1 MTRTR
6 IAIVLS
12 AAVAATTMTGCHST
26 SRARTFGDDAAFL
39 AKHAE
44 TIVLSSPDGMSRI
57 AVAPRYQGRVMTSTA
72 GGEGGDSYGYLNDD
86 LIRSGKPVPKISVWG
101 GEDRFWMG
109 PEGGQFAIF
118 FKKGDEFT
126 LDDWQTPA
134 PIDSVAYDVV
144 SRTDQSVTL
153 THTCSLT
160 NYSGTQLDVR
170 VDRVVRLVD
179 RDAVARDLGVDLGPS
194 AMVAFESDNTITN
207 VGAEPWR
214 RETGLLSIWILG
226 MFRPSD
232 DCTVVIPFKQ
242 GSDAALGP
250 IVKDDY
256 FGKVPADRLHVSEK
270 AIFFKADSR
279 MRTKIGVGP
288 GRSLPVCGSWNPSM
302 NVLTI
307 VVYTLPA
314 GTTRTSEY
322 INSMWEMQENPYAG
336 DVINSYNDAPGAH
349 GPTFYELETSS
360 PALALSPGQSAS
372 HLHRTIHLTGDRAD
386 LDRVS
391 RQVLGVG
398 LDEIEGAL
406 K

>member
-1 MTRTR
+1 MSQPRSFMTDWR
-6 IAIVLS
+6 
-12 AAVAATTMTGCHST
+12 
-26 SRARTFGDDAAFL
+26 FL
-39 AKHAE
+39 ADHAE
-44 TIVLSSPDGMSRI
+44 TVVLTSENKESLI
-57 AVAPRYQGRVMTSTA
+57 AVVPQYQGRVMTSSAT
-72 GGEGGDSYGYLNDD
+72 GSYGESYGYLNYD

-118 FKKGDEFT
+118 FEKGDEFT

-134 PIDSVAYDVV
+134 PIDSAAYDVV
-144 SRTDQSVTL
+144 SKTDQSVTL
-153 THTCSLT
+153 THTCSLK
-160 NYSGTQLDVR
+160 NYSGTQLDVK

-179 RDAVARDLGVDLGPS
+179 RAAVARDLGVDLGSS

-207 VGAEPWR
+207 VGESAWR

-232 DCTVVIPFKQ
+232 GCTVVIPFKQ

-256 FGKVPADRLHVSEK
+256 FGKVPGDRLHVSDK

-307 VVYTLPA
+307 VSYTLPA
-314 GTTRTSEY
+314 STTRTSEY
-322 INSMWEMQENPYAG
+322 INSMWEMQKDPYAG
-336 DVINSYNDAPGAH
+336 DVINSYNDAPGTH

-391 RQVLGVG
+391 RHVLGAG
-398 LDEIEGAL
+398 LDEIEAAL
-406 K
+406 R

>member
-1 MTRTR
+1 MNR
-6 IAIVLS
+6 IALLATSIFGVL
-12 AAVAATTMTGCHST
+12 TMTGCQSL
-26 SRARTFGDDAAFL
+26 SQPQTFDRDAAFL
-39 AKHAE
+39 SRHAE
-44 TIVLSSPDGMSRI
+44 TIVLRSEDGLSRI
-57 AVAPRYQGRVMTSTA
+57 AVVPRYQGRVMTSTA
-72 GGEGGDSYGYLNDD
+72 GGETGDSYGYLNYD
-86 LIRSGKPVPKISVWG
+86 LIRSGEPVPKISVWG

-118 FKKGDEFT
+118 FEKGDEFT

-134 PIDSVAYDVV
+134 PIDSAAYDVV
-144 SRTDQSVTL
+144 SQTDRSVTL

-207 VGAEPWR
+207 VGAQPWR

-232 DCTVVIPFKQ
+232 DCTVVIPFRQ
-242 GSDAALGP
+242 GSEEVLGP

-256 FGKVPADRLHVSEK
+256 FGKVPADRLQVSER

-307 VVYTLPA
+307 VSYTLPA

-322 INSMWEMQENPYAG
+322 INSMWEMQRDPYAG
-336 DVINSYNDAPGAH
+336 DVINSYNDAPGKH

-360 PALALSPGQSAS
+360 PALALAPGQSAS

-386 LDRVS
+386 LDRVA
-391 RQVLGVG
+391 RQVLGAG
-398 LDEIEGAL
+398 LDEIERAIP
-406 K
+406 

>member
-6 IAIVLS
+6 IALLVSTIL
-12 AAVAATTMTGCHST
+12 AATTMTGCQSL
-26 SRARTFGDDAAFL
+26 SQPQTFDRDAAFL
-39 AKHAE
+39 SRHAE
-44 TIVLSSPDGMSRI
+44 TIVLRSEDGMSRI
-57 AVAPRYQGRVMTSTA
+57 AVVPQYQGRVMTSTA
-72 GGEGGDSYGYLNDD
+72 GGEMGDSYGYLNYD

-126 LDDWQTPA
+126 LEDWQTPA
-134 PIDSVAYDVV
+134 PIDSAAYEVV
-144 SRTDQSVTL
+144 SKTDQSVTL
-153 THTCSLT
+153 THTCALT
-160 NYSGTQLDVR
+160 NYSGTQLDVK
-170 VDRVVRLVD
+170 VDRIVRLVD
-179 RDAVARDLGVDLGPS
+179 RAAVARDLGVDVGSS

-207 VGAEPWR
+207 VGSAAWT
-214 RETGLLSIWILG
+214 RESGLLSIWILG

-242 GSDAALGP
+242 GSEAALGP

-256 FGKVPADRLHVSEK
+256 FGKVPEDRLEVSER

-288 GRSLPVCGSWNPSM
+288 GRSLPVCGSWNPSG

-307 VVYTLPA
+307 VSYTLQP
-314 GTTRTSEY
+314 GTSLATPY
-322 INSMWEMQENPYAG
+322 INSMWEMQKDPYAG
-336 DVINSYNDAPGAH
+336 DVINSYNDAPGKH

-372 HLHRTIHLTGDRAD
+372 HLHRTIHLTGERVD
-386 LDRVS
+386 LDRIAKH
-391 RQVLGVG
+391 VLGVG
-398 LDEIEGAL
+398 LDEIEDAIR
-406 K
+406 

>member
-1 MTRTR
+1 MNR
-6 IAIVLS
+6 IALL
-12 AAVAATTMTGCHST
+12 ATSIFGALTMTGCQSL
-26 SRARTFGDDAAFL
+26 SQPQTFDRDAAFL
-39 AKHAE
+39 SRHAE
-44 TIVLSSPDGMSRI
+44 TIVLRSEDGLSQI
-57 AVAPRYQGRVMTSTA
+57 AVVPRYQGRVMTSTA
-72 GGEGGDSYGYLNDD
+72 GGETGDSYGYLNYD
-86 LIRSGKPVPKISVWG
+86 LIRSGEPVPKISVWG

-118 FKKGDEFT
+118 FEKGDEFT

-134 PIDSVAYDVV
+134 PIDSAAYDVV
-144 SRTDQSVTL
+144 SQTDRSVTL

-207 VGAEPWR
+207 VGAQPWR

-232 DCTVVIPFKQ
+232 DCTVVIPFRQ
-242 GSDAALGP
+242 GSEEVLGP

-256 FGKVPADRLHVSEK
+256 FGKVPADRLQVSER

-307 VVYTLPA
+307 VSYTLPA

-322 INSMWEMQENPYAG
+322 INSMWEMQRDPYAG
-336 DVINSYNDAPGAH
+336 DVINSYNDAPGKH

-360 PALALSPGQSAS
+360 PALALAPGQSAS
-372 HLHRTIHLTGDRAD
+372 HLHRTIHLTGGRAD
-386 LDRVS
+386 LDRVA
-391 RQVLGVG
+391 RQVLGAG
-398 LDEIEGAL
+398 LDEIERAIP
-406 K
+406 